1 MDLLTITHFLN
12 GLLMIAIPIIL
23 GIYFTEK
30 FHLGWK
36 IWLIGACIFILSQ
49 VFHIP
54 FNIYVLNPLLAKI
67 QTAVQG
73 ASEQL
78 IVTGLLGLSAGV
90 FEETARYAM
99 YRWWVRD
106 AHTWRNGILAG
117 AGHGGIEAILLGVLV
132 MLAYV
137 NLMAYRNLDL
147 SKLNL
152 TLDQLTIAR
161 LQIQNY
167 WDAPW
172 YATLLGAVE
181 RVFTIPFHIAASVIV
196 LQVFTRRPGH
206 QQLGWLGLA
215 IFYHALM
222 DASIVYIAGQ
232 WGGYAAEAVLG
243 VTALLDIF
251 IIFALRK
258 PEPEPVIVPPPHPPD
273 EPPVFTATPV
283 EETSVNL
290 ENTRY
295 Q

>member
-12 GLLMIAIPIIL
+12 GLLMIAMPIIL
-23 GIYFTEK
+23 GIYLTEK
-30 FHLGWK
+30 FHLSWK

-54 FNIYVLNPLLAKI
+54 FNIYGLSPLLVKI
-67 QTAVQG
+67 QSTVQG
-73 ASEQL
+73 TSRQL
-78 IVTGLLGLSAGV
+78 IVAGLLGLSAGV
-90 FEETARYAM
+90 FEETSRYAM
-99 YRWWVRD
+99 YRWWVKD
-106 AHTWRNGILAG
+106 ARTWRNSILAG
-117 AGHGGIEAILLGVLV
+117 AGHGGIEAILLGILV
-132 MLAYV
+132 MLTYL

-152 TLDQLTIAR
+152 TLDQLAIAR
-161 LQIQNY
+161 QQIQNY
-167 WDAPW
+167 WNASW

-181 RVFTIPFHIAASVIV
+181 RAFTIPFHIAASVIV

-215 IFYHALM
+215 IIFHALM
-222 DASIVYIAGQ
+222 DASAVFVAGQ

-251 IIFALRK
+251 IIFALRQ
-258 PEPEPVIVPPPHPPD
+258 PEPEPTVLSSFTPIA
-273 EPPVFTATPV
+273 EPPVFTPYPI
-283 EETSVNL
+283 EESSENL
-290 ENTRY
+290 EKTRY